1 MPNWMEVALRTLL
14 AVVVLFVMTK
24 LLGKRQVSQ
33 LSLFEYI
40 TGITIGSLA
49 AYISLDLDAR
59 WYMGIVS
66 LVVWVAVSVGIE
78 FLQMK
83 SKKARDIIDG
93 KGTVLV
99 KKGRV
104 LEDNLKKERITSD
117 ELLEQL
123 RKKNVFKVADVE
135 FAMMEP
141 SGDINVMLTKENQ
154 PLTAK
159 HLGIEMASEDVPQAV
174 IMDGVIMDEALQT
187 AGYDQAWLKGQLD
200 RLGTTTEQV
209 FLAQVDS
216 NGKLDADLYTGDTQ
230 AQQQSQMKQA
240 EKADLYSM
248 MTKCKADLE
257 LLGSLAANNKRAQQK
272 YQQSAS
278 KLQDVILEVESLL
291 RK

>member
-83 SKKARDIIDG
+83 SKKGRDFIDG

-104 LEDNLKKERITSD
+104 LEDNLKKERMTSD

-159 HLGIEMASEDVPQAV
+159 HLGIKMASEDVPQAV

-187 AGYDQAWLKGQLD
+187 AGYDRAWLKGQLD
-200 RLGTTTEQV
+200 RLRTTTEQV

-230 AQQQSQMKQA
+230 AQLQSQMKQA

-257 LLGSLAANNKRAQQK
+257 LLGSLAAKNKREQQK

-278 KLQDVILEVESLL
+278 KLQDVIVEVESLL